1 VTVNYDPYPTVTI
14 GAATTIPDNTLSG
27 IQINMGRQDVLEQAG
42 PGFAT
47 ISFWT
52 DGDSPLDIELS
63 DKVEINIAK
72 GTSGTQTI
80 FKGIISDIAVTFD
93 AFGADGSIARYS
105 VTAVGPLAQLNKRLT
120 AATYAE
126 ENDGTRVYNIL
137 YDAFTTTWADL
148 VGVTSW
154 ANAPDGI
161 SWAQYDADAAAL
173 VADLTSDVDTPGQY
187 TLVAYSNGETNA
199 LSLAQDAANSGRGV
213 LWEASD
219 GSLYY
224 DDYAAR
230 AFATPYALTANDIL
244 ASGLMVDAKWG
255 EIYNYVDVVY
265 ASGTSSDE
273 NIVSQQLYGVLT
285 GSKTTTLKNA
295 SDALAQ
301 ASDYLKSR
309 AFARVYPS
317 AITVPLHSPTVSD
330 ATRDQMAAV
339 YNGLYITCDELPA
352 VMGGELKSF
361 VEGWQ
366 WSLTRYTAELTLFL
380 SAYSETYSRQ
390 VWLQVPQTTTW
401 ATYNNTVTWENAT

>member
-1 VTVNYDPYPTVTI
+1 MTTYDPYPTVTI
-14 GAATTIPDNTLSG
+14 DDTITIADNTLSG
-27 IQINMGRQDVLEQAG
+27 IQINVGRQDVLEQAG

-47 ISFWT
+47 VNFWT

-63 DKVEINIAK
+63 DKIEIDIEK
-72 GTSGTQTI
+72 GTSGTARI
-80 FKGIISDIAVTFD
+80 FTGTISDIVVTFD
-93 AFGADGSIARYS
+93 AYGADGSIARYS
-105 VTAVGPLAQLNKRLT
+105 VTAVGPLAQINKRLSG
-120 AATYAE
+120 ASYAE
-126 ENDGTRVYNIL
+126 EADGTRVYNIL
-137 YDAFTTTWADL
+137 YDALVTTWADL
-148 VGVTSW
+148 VGSTSW
-154 ANAPDGI
+154 TNAPDGI
-161 SWAQYDADAAAL
+161 SWADYDAEAAAL
-173 VADLTSDVDTPGQY
+173 VAGLAADVDTPGQY
-187 TLVAYSNGETNA
+187 TLVAYSGGETNA

-230 AFATPYALTANDIL
+230 ALASPYALTADDVL
-244 ASGLMVDAKWG
+244 AGGLMVDAKWG

-265 ASGTSSDE
+265 ASGTASDE
-273 NIVSQQLYGVLT
+273 NVSSQQLYGVLV

-295 SDALAQ
+295 TDALAQ
-301 ASDYLKSR
+301 AQDYVKSR
-309 AFARVYPS
+309 AFARVYPN
-317 AITVPLHSPTVSD
+317 ALTVPLHSPTVSD

-339 YNGLYITCDELPA
+339 YNGLYITCDDLPP
-352 VMGGELKSF
+352 VMGGELKAF

-401 ATYNNTVTWENAT
+401 ATYNNAITWENAT

>member
-1 VTVNYDPYPTVTI
+1 MTTYDPYPTVTI
-14 GAATTIPDNTLSG
+14 DDTITIADNTLSG

-47 ISFWT
+47 VNFWT

-63 DKVEINIAK
+63 DKIEIDIEK
-72 GTSGTQTI
+72 GTSGTARI
-80 FKGIISDIAVTFD
+80 FTGTISDIVVTFD

-105 VTAVGPLAQLNKRLT
+105 VTAVGPLAQINKRLSG
-120 AATYAE
+120 ASYAE
-126 ENDGTRVYNIL
+126 EADGTRVYNIL
-137 YDAFTTTWADL
+137 YDSLVTTWADL
-148 VGVTSW
+148 VGSTSW
-154 ANAPDGI
+154 TNAPDGI
-161 SWAQYDADAAAL
+161 SWADYDAEAAAL
-173 VADLTSDVDTPGQY
+173 VAGLAADVDTPGQY
-187 TLVAYSNGETNA
+187 TLVAYSGGETNA
-199 LSLAQDAANSGRGV
+199 LTLAQDAANSGRGV

-230 AFATPYALTANDIL
+230 ALASPYALTANDVL
-244 ASGLMVDAKWG
+244 AAGLMVDAKWG

-265 ASGTSSDE
+265 ATGTSSDE
-273 NIVSQQLYGVLT
+273 NVLSQQLYGVLV

-295 SDALAQ
+295 TDALAQ
-301 ASDYLKSR
+301 AQDYVKSR
-309 AFARVYPS
+309 AFARVYPN
-317 AITVPLHSPTVSD
+317 ALTVPLHSPTVSD

-339 YNGLYITCDELPA
+339 YNGLYITCDDLPP
-352 VMGGELKSF
+352 VMGGELKAF

-401 ATYNNTVTWENAT
+401 ATYDNSVIWENAA

>member
-1 VTVNYDPYPTVTI
+1 MTVNYDPYPTVTI
-14 GAATTIPDNTLSG
+14 GASTTIPDNTLSG

-42 PGFAT
+42 PGFAN
-47 ISFWT
+47 INFWT

-63 DKVEINIAK
+63 DKIKIEIAK

-80 FKGIISDIAVTFD
+80 FTGTISDIVVTFD
-93 AFGADGSIARYS
+93 AYGADGSIARYS
-105 VTAVGPLAQLNKRLT
+105 VTAVGPLAQINKRLSG
-120 AATYAE
+120 ASYAE
-126 ENDGTRVYNIL
+126 EADGTRVYNIL
-137 YDAFTTTWADL
+137 YDALVTTWADL
-148 VGVTSW
+148 VGSTSW
-154 ANAPDGI
+154 TNAPDGI
-161 SWAQYDADAAAL
+161 SWADYDAEAAAL
-173 VADLTSDVDTPGQY
+173 VAGLAADVDTPGQY
-187 TLVAYSNGETNA
+187 TLVAYSGGETNA

-230 AFATPYALTANDIL
+230 ALNTPYALTADDVL
-244 ASGLMVDAKWG
+244 PAGLMVDSKWG

-265 ASGTSSDE
+265 ATGTASDE
-273 NIVSQQLYGVLT
+273 NVLSQQLYGVLV
-285 GSKTTTLKNA
+285 GSKTTTLKDS

-301 ASDYLKSR
+301 ATDYVKSR
-309 AFARVYPS
+309 AFARVYPTE
-317 AITVPLHSPTVSD
+317 ITVPLHSPTVSD
-330 ATRDQMAAV
+330 ATRDQMADV
-339 YNGLYITCDELPA
+339 YNGLYITCDDLPP
-352 VMGGELKSF
+352 VMGGELKAF

-401 ATYNNTVTWENAT
+401 ATYDNSVIWENAA

>member
-1 VTVNYDPYPTVTI
+1 VTVSYDPYPTVTI
-14 GAATTIPDNTLSG
+14 NGSTTIADNTLSS

-42 PGFAT
+42 PGFAN

-52 DGDSPLDIELS
+52 DGNSPLDIELS
-63 DKVEINIAK
+63 DKIEIEIAK
-72 GTSGTQTI
+72 GTSGSQTI
-80 FKGIISDIAVTFD
+80 FTGIISDIVVTFD
-93 AFGADGSIARYS
+93 AYGADGSIARYS
-105 VTAVGPLAQLNKRLT
+105 VTAVGPLAQLNKRLS

-126 ENDGTRVYNIL
+126 ERDGTRVFNIL
-137 YDAFTTTWADL
+137 SDAFTTTWADL
-148 VGVTSW
+148 VGLTSW
-154 ANAPDGI
+154 TNAPDGI
-161 SWAQYDADAAAL
+161 SWAQYDAEAAAL
-173 VADLTSDVDTPGQY
+173 VATFPTDIDTPGQY
-187 TLVAYSNGETNA
+187 ILVAYAGGESNA

-213 LWEASD
+213 LWEAAN
-219 GSLYY
+219 GSIYY

-230 AFATPYALTANDIL
+230 ALASPYALTADDVL
-244 ASGLMVDAKWG
+244 AAGLMVDAKWG

-265 ASGTSSDE
+265 ATGTASDE
-273 NIVSQQLYGVLT
+273 NVLSQQLYGTLV

-295 SDALAQ
+295 TDALAQ
-301 ASDYLKSR
+301 AQDYVKSR

-339 YNGLYITCDELPA
+339 YNGLYITCDDLPP
-352 VMGGELKSF
+352 VMGGELKAF

-380 SAYSETYSRQ
+380 SAYSETYSRE

-401 ATYNNTVTWENAT
+401 ATYDNSVIWENAA

>member
-1 VTVNYDPYPTVTI
+1 MTVNYDPYPTVTI
-14 GAATTIPDNTLSG
+14 GASTTIPDNTLSG

-42 PGFAT
+42 PCFAN
-47 ISFWT
+47 INFWT

-63 DKVEINIAK
+63 DKIKIEIAK

-80 FKGIISDIAVTFD
+80 FTGIISDIVVTFD

-105 VTAVGPLAQLNKRLT
+105 VTAVGPLAQLNKRLSG
-120 AATYAE
+120 ASYSE
-126 ENDGTRVYNIL
+126 EKDGTRVYNIL
-137 YDAFTTTWADL
+137 YDALVTTWADL
-148 VGVTSW
+148 VGSTSW
-154 ANAPDGI
+154 TNAPDGI
-161 SWAQYDADAAAL
+161 SWADYDAEAAAL
-173 VADLTSDVDTPGQY
+173 VAGLAADIDTPGQY
-187 TLVAYSNGETNA
+187 TLVSYAGGETNA

-230 AFATPYALTANDIL
+230 ALASPYALTANDVL
-244 ASGLMVDAKWG
+244 AAGLMVDAKWG

-265 ASGTSSDE
+265 ATGTEADE
-273 NIVSQQLYGVLT
+273 NVLSQQLYGVLT
-285 GSKTTTLKNA
+285 GSKTTTLKN
-295 SDALAQ
+295 STDAFAQ
-301 ASDYLKSR
+301 AQDYVKSR
-309 AFARVYPS
+309 AFARVYPN

-339 YNGLYITCDELPA
+339 YNGLYITCDDLPP
-352 VMGGELKSF
+352 VMGGELKAF

-401 ATYNNTVTWENAT
+401 ATYDNSVIWENAA

>member
-1 VTVNYDPYPTVTI
+1 MTTYDPYPTVTI
-14 GAATTIPDNTLSG
+14 DDTITLENNTLSS
-27 IQINMGRQDVLEQAG
+27 IQINYGRQDVLEQAG

-47 ISFWT
+47 LSFWT
-52 DGDSPLDIELS
+52 DGNSPLDIELS
-63 DKVEINIAK
+63 DKIEIDIEK
-72 GTSGTQTI
+72 GTSGTQRI
-80 FKGIISDIAVTFD
+80 FTGTISDIVVTFD

-105 VTAVGPLAQLNKRLT
+105 VTAVGPLAQLNKRLS

-126 ENDGTRVYNIL
+126 ERDGTRVFNIL
-137 YDAFTTTWADL
+137 TDAFTTTWADL
-148 VGVTSW
+148 VGNTSW

-161 SWAQYDADAAAL
+161 SWAEYDAEAAAL
-173 VADLTSDVDTPGQY
+173 VDTFATDIDTPGQY
-187 TLVAYSNGETNA
+187 ILVAYSGGESNA

-219 GSLYY
+219 GSIYY

-230 AFATPYALTANDIL
+230 ALASPYALTADDVL
-244 ASGLMVDAKWG
+244 AAGLMVDAKWG

-265 ASGTSSDE
+265 ATGTSSDE
-273 NIVSQQLYGVLT
+273 NVLSQQLYGVLT

-295 SDALAQ
+295 TDALAQ
-301 ASDYLKSR
+301 AQDYVKSR

-317 AITVPLHSPTVSD
+317 ALTVPLHSPTVSD

-339 YNGLYITCDELPA
+339 YNGLYITCDDLPP
-352 VMGGELKSF
+352 VMGGELKAF

-390 VWLQVPQTTTW
+390 VWLQVPQDITW
-401 ATYNNTVTWENAT
+401 ATYTNTVIWENAD